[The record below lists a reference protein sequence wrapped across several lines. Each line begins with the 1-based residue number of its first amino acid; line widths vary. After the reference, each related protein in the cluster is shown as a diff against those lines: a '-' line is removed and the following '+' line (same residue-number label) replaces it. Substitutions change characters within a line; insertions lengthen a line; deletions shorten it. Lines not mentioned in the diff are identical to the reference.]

1 MRAEH
6 GRDARIVRAEQI
18 TVGGIRGYFAKRH
31 VEVTVEVPV
40 EVFVEV
46 QPAGRRRGRDELTTR
61 LGIAALLD
69 DADAAESELI
79 GIGAGPDRAGAG
91 ATGAGS
97 AGAGTSGADPA
108 GNGPAGAGPAG
119 SGSTGVGSTG
129 VGPGGAGATGAGWA
143 GAVSGGAAQPGETGS
158 PVDVDPAAQPAQPAA
173 RRAASARERRPE
185 TVSTGTPDFARL
197 MDDLTFATAPGRGGP
212 GQTAPTVAPGTGA
225 GAASSGTEAPELPLE
240 LSVAAPALLDGPG
253 DLVLLVGMPDDVLEV
268 VRLLSTGPG
277 APISAAS
284 DRIVDRRGALAA
296 RARGVEQG
304 RSILVAC
311 PVPGPFA
318 LSGPGDA
325 PGASGSDVAAL
336 AALGADQAWAVVHA
350 GRKAADT
357 ARWVSA
363 ARATMAID
371 ALAVVGAESTATPGT
386 VRRLG
391 LPIGWIAPAQGSPSG
406 RVGTQQRGRTP
417 VQDRPGTPTDARPQH
432 GPEGP
437 NDPFAIG

>member
-1 MRAEH
+1 MRERVRAEH

-46 QPAGRRRGRDELTTR
+46 PSAGRRRGRDELTTR

-79 GIGAGPDRAGAG
+79 GIGTGPDRAGAG

-97 AGAGTSGADPA
+97 AGAGTSGAGSA
-108 GNGPAGAGPAG
+108 GSGPAG
-119 SGSTGVGSTG
+119 SGANGVGSTG
-129 VGPGGAGATGAGWA
+129 VGHGAAGATGAG
-143 GAVSGGAAQPGETGS
+143 GADAASSGAAQPGETES
-158 PVDVDPAAQPAQPAA
+158 PVDVDPAGQAA
-173 RRAASARERRPE
+173 PRRAASARERRPE
-185 TVSTGTPDFARL
+185 AVSTGTPDFARL
-197 MDDLTFATAPGRGGP
+197 MDDLTFATSPGRGGP
-212 GQTAPTVAPGTGA
+212 GQTAPKVASGPGTGS
-225 GAASSGTEAPELPLE
+225 GTASSGIEAPELPLE
-240 LSVAAPALLDGPG
+240 LSVAAPALLAGPG
-253 DLVLLVGMPDDVLEV
+253 DLVLLVGIPDDVLEV
-268 VRLLSTGPG
+268 VRLLSTAPG
-277 APISAAS
+277 APIFAAS
-284 DRIVDRRGALAA
+284 DRIIDRRGALAA

-304 RSILVAC
+304 RSIMVAC
-311 PVPGPFA
+311 PAPGPFA
-318 LSGPGDA
+318 LSGPGGA
-325 PGASGSDVAAL
+325 TGASGADVAAL

-363 ARATMAID
+363 ARATLDID

-391 LPIGWIAPAQGSPSG
+391 LPIGWIAPAQRSPSG
-406 RVGTQQRGRTP
+406 PVGTQQQARTP
-417 VQDRPGTPTDARPQH
+417 VQERPGTPADSRLQH

>member
-1 MRAEH
+1 MPELRERVRAEH
-6 GRDARIVRAEQI
+6 GHDARIVHAEQI

-46 QPAGRRRGRDELTTR
+46 EPARRRRGRDELTTR

-79 GIGAGPDRAGAG
+79 GIGAGPDRTGAG
-91 ATGAGS
+91 LTGAGS
-97 AGAGTSGADPA
+97 AGSGLSGGGPTGAAP
-108 GNGPAGAGPAG
+108 NGVGPLG
-119 SGSTGVGSTG
+119 GGSTGS
-129 VGPGGAGATGAGWA
+129 GGAGAA
-143 GAVSGGAAQPGETGS
+143 SNGAARPGETGS
-158 PVDVDPAAQPAQPAA
+158 PVVVDPAAEPAP
-173 RRAASARERRPE
+173 RRVASARERRPE
-185 TVSTGTPDFARL
+185 AVSTGTPDFARL
-197 MDDLTFATAPGRGGP
+197 MDDLTFATSPGRGGP
-212 GQTAPTVAPGTGA
+212 DRTAPTVAPGTGA
-225 GAASSGTEAPELPLE
+225 GSAAAAAGMGTEAPEHPLA
-240 LSVAAPALLDGPG
+240 LSVAAPALLAGPG

-268 VRLLSTGPG
+268 MRLLSSGPG
-277 APISAAS
+277 APISAGS

-311 PVPGPFA
+311 PAPGPFA
-318 LSGPGDA
+318 PTGPDDA
-325 PGASGSDVAAL
+325 PGASGADVATL

-363 ARATMAID
+363 VRATVAID
-371 ALAVVGAESTATPGT
+371 ALAVVGADSTATPGT

-391 LPIGWIAPAQGSPSG
+391 LPIGWIAPARRPPAPPDGPRQQARSPLSD
-406 RVGTQQRGRTP
+406 QLKTP
-417 VQDRPGTPTDARPQH
+417 ADARLQR
-432 GPEGP
+432 GPEGS